1 MHIGFWEHRHT
12 QKRVKREKTLTG
24 WGQNSIYCCPRAG
37 IFWELKTT
45 FSSKLNEHTL
55 KSSEQWCGEVWER
68 KWLQERRRRGR
79 EQHSKAGA
87 RSSDEGHAPEDALAC
102 HHPVQ
107 AWSVTLPSASLS
119 LRRRRAAAWTTPQ
132 AVAQL
137 LAHNTGA
144 CETGHAHHCSG
155 SHGRTLASSHAMLL
169 TRPTRP
175 TSWAAGTGRGV
186 ASTAAADP
194 APSIPGLTMLN
205 VSWSRSSSS
214 SSPMGTGSL
223 PAVIWTGPW
232 ERLDLLEDLASPPL
246 GFSEKSYK
254 ESLSFVCSC
263 LAFGLLHGVTSL

>member
-1 MHIGFWEHRHT
+1 M
-12 QKRVKREKTLTG
+12 
-24 WGQNSIYCCPRAG
+24 
-37 IFWELKTT
+37 
-45 FSSKLNEHTL
+45 
-55 KSSEQWCGEVWER
+55 
-68 KWLQERRRRGR
+68 
-79 EQHSKAGA
+79 
-87 RSSDEGHAPEDALAC
+87 
-102 HHPVQ
+102 Q

-194 APSIPGLTMLN
+194 GPLD
-205 VSWSRSSSS
+205 SR
-214 SSPMGTGSL
+214 TYY
-223 PAVIWTGPW
+223 A
-232 ERLDLLEDLASPPL
+232 ECLLVQIILLILSNGDGLASCCDMDRALRAL
-246 GFSEKSYK
+246 GF
-254 ESLSFVCSC
+254 
-263 LAFGLLHGVTSL
+263 T